1 MQNHII
7 ERLKSGET
15 QITMH
20 VGPRHVAAD
29 YLSDIRR
36 WWHQES
42 GATGADSEAIHDD
55 GRTEM
60 QGWSDATPD
69 IHSVDWRVVML
80 TTPNA

>member
-7 ERLKSGET
+7 DRLKSGET
-15 QITMH
+15 QITIR
-20 VGPRHVAAD
+20 VGPRHVADD
-29 YLSDIRR
+29 YVRDIRR

-42 GATGADSEAIHDD
+42 GASGPDSEAIHDD

-60 QGWSDATPD
+60 QGWSDATPNVQT
-69 IHSVDWRVVML
+69 VDWRVIML